1 MTSFS
6 KQSQVTSLPPTLGIK
21 DAETRAFLDALVNA
35 WDLRSGNTRQED
47 AERFVTLGEINKL
60 TNRALKQAF
69 SGGVIGGANG
79 GTSGSNPTEAEIGD
93 LIDNLVDSIRKS
105 ILYQLLETQ
114 LKPIDLQNLKSKIDA
129 SIGEIGAKII
139 QEQEIRSTAD
149 EALVTQLNLLVARVS
164 GSEAAIAQ
172 ELEVRASKDN
182 ALARAIN
189 TMWAAVGNNQ
199 AVIEDGQLATAGSV
213 AAQATKWNQVVASVT
228 DPNTGQINAAS
239 IKQELTA
246 YANAADGKF
255 NAIYSVRAQVDVGG
269 RTIVGGFGL
278 AAMSGATS
286 GSGPTIDFGVR
297 ADRFYIAATADS
309 GSVASQMAPN
319 LNSMPFIVVTSPQYY
334 DGILYQPG
342 VYMKTAMIADAT
354 IGTAKISD
362 ASITNAKIQNASID
376 TLHIRGNAVTVP
388 MWVQTFGA
396 SSGSNLPV
404 TQNNLY
410 ARLYYDQSIVPNGTP
425 MLVTATMHIYCGGPS
440 GGKVDLYLKTA
451 NGGYFNGWLHS
462 LTPGYDTTV
471 TITTVIAASG
481 GYVEVG
487 NTSGG
492 SSGPLISLGFITLSA
507 VAAKR

>member
-79 GTSGSNPTEAEIGD
+79 GTSSSNPTEAEIGD

-149 EALVTQLNLLVARVS
+149 EAFVNQLQIVVGRVA

-172 ELEVRASKDN
+172 ELTVRASKDN

-309 GSVASQMAPN
+309 GSVANQMAPN

-354 IGTAKISD
+354 IGTAKIAD

-376 TLHIRGNAVTVP
+376 TLKVASGSVTSMAYGSGGFRAVAASSNVWLCSCTVNMP
-388 MWVQTFGA
+388 SGA
-396 SSGSNLPV
+396 SGVVVSGTV
-404 TQNNLY
+404 T
-410 ARLYYDQSIVPNGTP
+410 SGPTGTES
-425 MLVTATMHIYCGGPS
+425 T
-440 GGKVDLYLKTA
+440 
-451 NGGYFNGWLHS
+451 GWLRLLRADGIQIGFAAYS
-462 LTPGYDTTV
+462 M
-471 TITTVIAASG
+471 IAASQFG
-481 GYVEVG
+481 AMVVGFDPSPPVG
-487 NTSGG
+487 NATYWLIIENPADGPGGNSGINVQV
-492 SSGPLISLGFITLSA
+492 SAITA
-507 VAAKR
+507 TGGKR